1 MRDARI
7 KRSDITLVAGA
18 IFATLSSPLILCVLL
33 AIDLQVFAITLIQSA
48 EVDPSGTDHFKHS
61 VHTVT
66 QSSQV
71 KSVTS
76 STLIKKREGVGGE
89 QINYV
94 QLYIPAPVDCTIL

>member
-1 MRDARI
+1 MKDART
-7 KRSDITLVAGA
+7 KRNDIILVGGA
-18 IFATLSSPLILCVLL
+18 ICVTLLSPLILCALF

-48 EVDPSGTDHFKHS
+48 EVDPSGMDHFKHS

-76 STLIKKREGVGGE
+76 LTLIKK
-89 QINYV
+89 N
-94 QLYIPAPVDCTIL
+94 L